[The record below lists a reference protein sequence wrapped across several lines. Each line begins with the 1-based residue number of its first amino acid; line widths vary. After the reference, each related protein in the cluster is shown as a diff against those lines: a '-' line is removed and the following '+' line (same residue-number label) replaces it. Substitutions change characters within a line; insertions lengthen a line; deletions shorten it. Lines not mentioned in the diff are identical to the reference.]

1 MKALSIP
8 LLCLS
13 LMLGPAALAQTE
25 LDTAIEDLQQRW
37 AVANYEMRGKP
48 RITALQTLT
57 QEAERLTS
65 AYSDRAEAWIWS
77 GPRFGSASSDIE

>member
-57 QEAERLTS
+57 QDLQNERNSKSKSIGNAKAAGQLYT
-65 AYSDRAEAWIWS
+65 E
-77 GPRFGSASSDIE
+77 